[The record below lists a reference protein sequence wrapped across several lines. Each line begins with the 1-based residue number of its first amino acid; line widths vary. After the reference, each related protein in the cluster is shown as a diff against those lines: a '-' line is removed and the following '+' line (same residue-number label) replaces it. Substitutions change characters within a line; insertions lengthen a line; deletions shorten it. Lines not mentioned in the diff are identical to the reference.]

1 MVVWLIDGVT
11 NGEPVALAVPPL
23 AAAYHLSVPPSQP
36 VAVRLTVPV
45 PQREFGPATGA
56 DGVGGCALIV
66 MHACDEEHIDDAV
79 PIAIKQCGPGAR
91 PTYPPVGYGA
101 KGRPSRLKV

>member
-23 AAAYHLSVPPSQP
+23 AATYQLSVPPSQP

-45 PQREFGPATGA
+45 PQRAPGPATGA

-66 MHACDEEHIDDAV
+66 MHACNEEHIEDAV
-79 PIAIKQCGPGAR
+79 PIAIIQCCPGAR
-91 PTYPPVGYGA
+91 PTYPPAGYGA
-101 KGRPSRLKV
+101 EVAPSRLKV